1 MRKKKTMYPV
11 TNDMVKIDRE
21 ALRKYANR
29 VHASMSYISAEMYD
43 GRSNVILQRVSR
55 GYAFT
60 REDCEKLAGYLHC
73 DAADFIMKTEESD
86 DETTLPAGD
95 SCVIL
100 TREEFRQAFDEV
112 RNALELKLFGK
123 EDK

>member
-1 MRKKKTMYPV
+1 MRKKTMYPV
-11 TNDMVKIDRE
+11 TADMVYIDRE
-21 ALRKYANR
+21 KLRKMANK
-29 VHASMSYISAEMYD
+29 VHASISYISGEMFD
-43 GRSNVILQRVSR
+43 GRSNVISLRMNR

-73 DAADFIMKTEESD
+73 DVADFIVKTEESD
-86 DETTLPAGD
+86 DEATLPAGD